1 MSYPPRPIAFVLAA
15 SNHGSM
21 IVNRND
27 YRMIDARQ
35 GYGVGFQI
43 LSKSCFDP
51 DEIRFALALLD
62 CRRKFYGD
70 GVIALDG
77 GANIGVH
84 TIEWSRHMHGWG
96 EVTAFEA
103 QETVFYA
110 LAGNIALNNCLNA
123 RARNAALGAVVGEIE
138 IPKPNYL
145 VPASFGS
152 LELRAG
158 ANNEFIGQ
166 KISYEP
172 KDCTRVSLV
181 SIDSLALA
189 RLDLL
194 KIDVEGME
202 LDVLQGADAT
212 LMRHKPVL
220 IVEAIKADRA
230 QIETVLTR
238 LNYKIFPMGLNLLG
252 IHAEDPTLQ
261 RLSTSE
267 HGVVLATV

>member
-1 MSYPPRPIAFVLAA
+1 
-15 SNHGSM
+15 M

-27 YRMIDARQ
+27 YRMIDANR
-35 GYGVGFQI
+35 GYGVGYQI
-43 LSKSCFDP
+43 LNKSCFDP
-51 DEIRFALALLD
+51 DEIRFAVALLD
-62 CRRKFYGD
+62 CRHKFYGD
-70 GVIALDG
+70 GVVAIDG

-123 RARNAALGAVVGEIE
+123 RARHAALGASIGNLD

-166 KISYEP
+166 NISYEA

-181 SIDSLALA
+181 SIDSLAMA

-202 LDVLQGADAT
+202 LDVLQGADGT
-212 LMRHKPVL
+212 LAKLKPAL

-230 QIETVLTR
+230 QIGAVLAR
-238 LNYKIFPMGLNLLG
+238 LNYRTFPMGLNLLG
-252 IHAEDPTLQ
+252 IHADDPTLQ
-261 RLSTSE
+261 RVSISE
-267 HGVVLATV
+267 KGIVLATI